1 MLRKQNLELQ
11 ASFLELKN
19 EFASKLFGLQSK
31 FTIYPD
37 VVRSNKL
44 TDFFT
49 NNNTKLS
56 VVAEKKKTEAENR
69 KRVKRK

>member
-1 MLRKQNLELQ
+1 MTTKLLLRKQNLELQ
-11 ASFLELKN
+11 TSFLELKN
-19 EFASKLFGLQSK
+19 EFASNFFGLQSK
-31 FTIYPD
+31 LTIYPD

-56 VVAEKKKTEAENR
+56 VVAEKNR
-69 KRVKRK
+69 S